1 MKIIIPMAGRGSRLR
16 PHTLTVPKPLV
27 PVAGKPIVQRL
38 IEDLTA
44 SYGESVEEIAFIIG
58 DFGQEAEDNLMEIA
72 KELNTKGSIYH
83 HFKSK
88 EELALECLKYIHEHF
103 DKEIFSIAYRKQLS
117 SKEKL
122 VLFTKKI
129 EAYFLNSEGGCLLGN
144 FALEISNNIPL
155 LKNEI
160 IAYFKA
166 WEESI
171 CQILKPEI
179 GKKEAR
185 KKAMQIVA
193 ATQGSIM
200 LMRLYGNSEP
210 FKIQNRAIIDL
221 LN

>member
-1 MKIIIPMAGRGSRLR
+1 MPVIKTDRDSIIQKSIHLFKVHGYSSTTMADI
-16 PHTLTVPKPLV
+16 
-27 PVAGKPIVQRL
+27 GKACGL
-38 IEDLTA
+38 I
-44 SYGESVEEIAFIIG
+44 
-58 DFGQEAEDNLMEIA
+58 
-72 KELNTKGSIYH
+72 KGSIYH